1 MSIFPI
7 LVTQA
12 RSLQIKMV
20 IWRYCQ
26 NLWWAE
32 HEEST
37 GVKAKDDP
45 RFKKFFK
52 MVQFG
57 VPEPAVKLKMK
68 NEGLDPLILE

>member
-1 MSIFPI
+1 MEVLSEP
-7 LVTQA
+7 V
-12 RSLQIKMV
+12 V
-20 IWRYCQ
+20 
-26 NLWWAE
+26 AE